1 MKIIRQLSYV
11 IGFGI
16 LGFLSGCS
24 STNNNNNENSNE
36 NTKVSQQR
44 ADPLENFNRKMFDF
58 NLNVLDAYILRP
70 VAVSWRNYVPKPA
83 RIGLSN
89 FSVNLGE
96 PASMV
101 NSLLRGEP
109 KQALNHLHRF
119 IINTSLGLA
128 GLVDVAS
135 AADDEL
141 AESRTVRFGSVLG
154 HYNVDYGPYVVV
166 PFYGSATPRED
177 IGGVVDWLY
186 PAYSLVTGLPGV
198 GLYLL
203 DGIEA
208 RANVLDQDS
217 LVRDSTD
224 PYLFMREAYFQNHDF
239 KARGG
244 APSTMVNP
252 NSRDI
257 QGSIDEIDA
266 LD

>member
-1 MKIIRQLSYV
+1 MKIIKQLSYV
-11 IGFGI
+11 VGLGI
-16 LGFLSGCS
+16 LGFLSGCT
-24 STNNNNNENSNE
+24 STNNNNNENTS
-36 NTKVSQQR
+36 VSQQR
-44 ADPLENFNRKMFDF
+44 SDPFEKFNRKMFDF
-58 NLNVLDAYILRP
+58 NFNVLDAYILRP
-70 VAVSWRNYVPKPA
+70 VAVGWRNNVPKPV
-83 RIGLSN
+83 RIGISN
-89 FSVNLGE
+89 FSSNLGE

-119 IINTSLGLA
+119 IINTSFGLA

-154 HYNVDYGPYVVV
+154 RYNVDYGPYVVV
-166 PFYGSATPRED
+166 PFYGSATPRD
-177 IGGVVDWLY
+177 DLGSIVDLLY

-203 DGIEA
+203 DGIET

-244 APSTMVNP
+244 EPTTTVNP
-252 NSRDI
+252 NSGDI
-257 QGSIDEIDA
+257 QNSIDEIDS